1 MFSLLCARER
11 DHARHLFRAHAK
23 GRESCGNNWTKSEI
37 SSYFQ
42 ENINLLFISIMDIL
56 RFSMG
61 KKICLCMN
69 SKNFGSE
76 KIVLKY
82 VHPFM

>member
-1 MFSLLCARER
+1 
-11 DHARHLFRAHAK
+11 
-23 GRESCGNNWTKSEI
+23 
-37 SSYFQ
+37 
-42 ENINLLFISIMDIL
+42 MDIL
-56 RFSMG
+56 RFNMG
-61 KKICLCMN
+61 KKIWLCMN

>member
-1 MFSLLCARER
+1 
-11 DHARHLFRAHAK
+11 
-23 GRESCGNNWTKSEI
+23 
-37 SSYFQ
+37 
-42 ENINLLFISIMDIL
+42 MDIL

-61 KKICLCMN
+61 KKIWLWMN

-82 VHPFM
+82 VHLFM

>member
-1 MFSLLCARER
+1 
-11 DHARHLFRAHAK
+11 
-23 GRESCGNNWTKSEI
+23 
-37 SSYFQ
+37 
-42 ENINLLFISIMDIL
+42 MDIL